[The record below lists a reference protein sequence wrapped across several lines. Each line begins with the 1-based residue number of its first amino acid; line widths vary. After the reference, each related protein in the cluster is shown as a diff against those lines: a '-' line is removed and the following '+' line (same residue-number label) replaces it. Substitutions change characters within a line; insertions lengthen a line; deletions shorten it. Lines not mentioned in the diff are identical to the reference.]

1 MPSKIKIAVVE
12 DNDDLRSLLLRNIE
26 REGYTVFGAD
36 SAESLDD
43 LLIDHVF
50 NLIILDLNLPS
61 EDGISIATRLKK
73 ADHDLYII
81 MATARN
87 SAEARVA
94 GYESG
99 ADIYLTKPFS
109 SAELLAAIGSLARR
123 LSAQKMTYQA
133 HLHLPTSTLVGKHAI
148 DLNKNELAILKG
160 LAEAPS
166 QKLPYYR
173 LIEIVGDEVNEVS
186 KATLDVRISRLK
198 KKFTD
203 AGILNPAI
211 KVNRAEGYQLVL
223 ELKLKN

>member
-123 LSAQKMTYQA
+123 
-133 HLHLPTSTLVGKHAI
+133 
-148 DLNKNELAILKG
+148 
-160 LAEAPS
+160 
-166 QKLPYYR
+166 
-173 LIEIVGDEVNEVS
+173 
-186 KATLDVRISRLK
+186 
-198 KKFTD
+198 
-203 AGILNPAI
+203 
-211 KVNRAEGYQLVL
+211 
-223 ELKLKN
+223 